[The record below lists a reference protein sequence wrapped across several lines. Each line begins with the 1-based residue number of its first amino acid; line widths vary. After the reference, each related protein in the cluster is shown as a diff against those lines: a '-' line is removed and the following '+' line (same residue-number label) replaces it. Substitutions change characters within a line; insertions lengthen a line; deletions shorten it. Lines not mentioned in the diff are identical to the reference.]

1 MVLEIRPFQRRF
13 LARAMSSGID
23 VAILSG
29 PRGLGKTTL
38 AAHIVSRALT
48 PGDSLY
54 ERDREVVLI
63 SGSLAQSRYGF
74 KIVRRQ
80 LEPLGLYR
88 WSFSTTGIGAK
99 DTESGVELR
108 VLSSNPKT
116 ALGMVNVSLAV
127 LDEPGSYPVAGGEEL
142 WNAVATSL
150 GKPGS
155 MLRVLLIGTIAPSRS
170 GWWRELVEGGSTGST
185 YVQLLQGDVKKWDDL
200 REVYRVNPLSRI
212 DVTFRAKLRQERDA
226 ALRDPR
232 LKARFFSYR
241 LNFPTANENEVLL
254 TVADWEEV
262 CGRPVPERDG
272 RSVIGLDMG
281 ASRSWSS
288 AVAIFQNGRCE
299 ATAIAPGI
307 PSMADQEK
315 RDRVSGTT
323 YARLVSR
330 GLLHVD
336 ADHRVVRVSKLI
348 DEIWRFNP
356 AVLVC
361 DRFRLAEVLDAVRGR
376 CRVQPRVWQWSSA
389 SEDIRH
395 LRRLAQDGPLSVEPA
410 SRDLLA
416 VSLQAA
422 TVLNDTSGNV
432 RLIKRGSNNCG
443 RDDVAAALCL
453 SAGEAARQGCE
464 AVA

>member
-1 MVLEIRPFQRRF
+1 MSSPMEGLGVGPFVLEIRPFQRRF
-13 LARAMSSGID
+13 LDRAMSPGVD
-23 VAILSG
+23 TAVLSG

-54 ERDREVVLI
+54 ERGREIVLI

-74 KIVRRQ
+74 KIVRRK

-88 WSFSTTGIGAK
+88 WSHSTTGIGAK
-99 DTESGVELR
+99 DTENGVELR
-108 VLSSNPKT
+108 VMSSNPKT
-116 ALGMVNVSLAV
+116 ALGMVGVSLAV
-127 LDEPGSYPVAGGEEL
+127 MDEPGSYPVAGGEAL
-142 WNAVATSL
+142 WDAVATSL
-150 GKPGS
+150 AKPGS
-155 MLRVLLIGTIAPSRS
+155 NLRVLLIGTIAPSRN

-226 ALRDPR
+226 ARRDPR
-232 LKARFFSYR
+232 LKARFFSFR
-241 LNFPTANENEVLL
+241 LNRPTTDESEVLL
-254 TVADWEEV
+254 TVEDWEHV
-262 CGRPVPERDG
+262 CARPVPERDG

-288 AVAIFQNGRCE
+288 AVAVYENGRCE

-307 PSMADQEK
+307 PSMADQEA
-315 RDRVSGTT
+315 RDRVPSGS
-323 YARLVSR
+323 YQRLVSR
-330 GLLHVD
+330 GQLHID

-376 CRVQPRVWQWSSA
+376 CRVV
-389 SEDIRH
+389 
-395 LRRLAQDGPLSVEPA
+395 A
-410 SRDLLA
+410 SRVA
-416 VSLQAA
+416 V
-422 TVLNDTSGNV
+422 
-432 RLIKRGSNNCG
+432 
-443 RDDVAAALCL
+443 
-453 SAGEAARQGCE
+453 E
-464 AVA
+464 